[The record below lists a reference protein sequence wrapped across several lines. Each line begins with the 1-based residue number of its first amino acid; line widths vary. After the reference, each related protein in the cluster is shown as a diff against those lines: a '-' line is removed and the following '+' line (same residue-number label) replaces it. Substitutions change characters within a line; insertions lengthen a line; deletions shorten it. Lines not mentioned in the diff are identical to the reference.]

1 MPKGIEKEKENTMSE
16 EEGGGGKEMTF
27 DEFYQFD
34 IKANHPNQQTC
45 KIRIKFSKDQLYF
58 YHQLG
63 FNLQYYVRFDE
74 ILQND
79 KL

>member
-45 KIRIKFSKDQLYF
+45 KIRIKFSKDKLHKPSIKF
-58 YHQLG
+58 G
-63 FNLQYYVRFDE
+63 VS
-74 ILQND
+74 QNIIKNMD
-79 KL
+79 

>member
-1 MPKGIEKEKENTMSE
+1 MPKGIEKENTMSE

-45 KIRIKFSKDQLYF
+45 KIRIKFSKDRLYS
-58 YHQLG
+58 YHPL
-63 FNLQYYVRFDE
+63 E
-74 ILQND
+74 IIIIRD
-79 KL
+79 TAFSK